1 MITLQ
6 QMQSSNARID
16 TLGSGLVAIFV
27 GGTSGIGEATM
38 KEFAKQ
44 AVQPRIYF
52 IGRSEEAAER
62 IKIELESLNPGGQ
75 YHFIQTD
82 VSLLANVD
90 NACRDIQSKETLINL
105 LFLTSG
111 TTVTGIDTAESLYY
125 PTAVT
130 YYSRIRF
137 ISNLL
142 PFLQRATSLRRVV
155 TVFNNRSVDPK
166 TSASTLIQ
174 PHNVPSGPKPL
185 LSQQSSAIMTLALES
200 LALEAPDVT
209 FIHSFPS
216 PFSPATSTTMTPTKP
231 RKKSPIRSSPLNLVR
246 AVFLKPI
253 LSSQPKQQHLPPVN
267 PIPIIEAGERQ
278 LFVATSARYPAKKG
292 GDVRLTAGVS
302 IESEDSGEWISV
314 ARGTDGK
321 EGTGVYLVG
330 PRGCDGGYDGRSGH
344 GNWGAAPLLLK
355 ELREKDM
362 MRRLWLHTVAEFTR
376 VTGSVFM

>member
-1 MITLQ
+1 MVSLQ
-6 QMQSSNARID
+6 QMQSSNVRIN
-16 TLGSGLVAIFV
+16 TLAPGLVAIFV

-38 KEFAKQ
+38 KELAKH

-52 IGRSEEAAER
+52 IGRSEEAAAR
-62 IKIELESLNPGGQ
+62 ITIELKSLNPGGR
-75 YHFIQTD
+75 YHFIQAD

-90 NACRDIQSKETLINL
+90 NVCRDIQSRESLINL
-105 LFLTSG
+105 LFLTTG
-111 TTVTGIDTAESLYY
+111 TTVTGIDTSESLYY

-142 PFLQRATSLRRVV
+142 PLLQRATSLRRVV
-155 TVFNNRSVDPK
+155 TVFNNRSSDPK

-174 PHNVPSGPKPL
+174 PQNIPSGPKPL
-185 LSQQSSAIMTLALES
+185 LTQQSSAIMTLALES

-216 PFSPATSTTMTPTKP
+216 PFTPATSATTTTPTKSI
-231 RKKSPIRSSPLNLVR
+231 KKSSMKSSPLDL
-246 AVFLKPI
+246 
-253 LSSQPKQQHLPPVN
+253 QPQPPVN

-292 GDVRLTAGVS
+292 GDVRLTAGVG
-302 IESEDSGEWISV
+302 IESEDEAEWISV
-314 ARGTDGK
+314 ARGTDGL
-321 EGTGVYLVG
+321 EGSGVYLVG
-330 PRGCDGGYDGRSGH
+330 PKGCEGGYES
-344 GNWGAAPLLLK
+344 GNWGTAPMVLK

-362 MRRLWLHTVAEFTR
+362 VRRLWLHTVAEFTR
-376 VTGSVFM
+376 VTGSVFV

>member
-1 MITLQ
+1 MVSLQ
-6 QMQSSNARID
+6 QMQSSNARIN
-16 TLGSGLVAIFV
+16 TLATGLVAIFV
-27 GGTSGIGEATM
+27 GGTGGIGEATM
-38 KEFAKQ
+38 KELAKH

-62 IKIELESLNPGGQ
+62 ITIELESLNPGGQ
-75 YHFIQTD
+75 YHFIKAD

-90 NACRDIQSKETLINL
+90 DVCKGIQSRESLINL

-111 TTVTGIDTAESLYY
+111 TTVTGTDTSESLHY

-142 PFLQRATSLRRVV
+142 PLLQRATSLRRVV
-155 TVFNNRSVDPK
+155 TVFNNRSSDPK

-174 PHNVPSGPKPL
+174 PHNIPSGPKPL
-185 LSQQSSAIMTLALES
+185 LNQQSSAIMTLALES

-216 PFSPATSTTMTPTKP
+216 PFIPATSATTPTTKP
-231 RKKSPIRSSPLNLVR
+231 RKRSPMKSSPLDLVR
-246 AVFLKPI
+246 AVFLKPVS
-253 LSSQPKQQHLPPVN
+253 SSQPKRQCQPPVN

-278 LFVATSARYPAKKG
+278 LFVATSARYPAKRG
-292 GDVRLTAGVS
+292 GNVRLTAGVG
-302 IESEDSGEWISV
+302 IESEDAGEWISV
-314 ARGTDGK
+314 ARGTDG
-321 EGTGVYLVG
+321 EQGSGVYLAG
-330 PRGCDGGYDGRSGH
+330 PH
-344 GNWGAAPLLLK
+344 GLLK

-362 MRRLWLHTVAEFTR
+362 VRRLWLHTVAEFTR
-376 VTGSVFM
+376 VTGSVFV